1 MKYLR
6 WAIFLILIS
15 ITISV
20 EFSMIKEEIEIIH
33 HKDTAQQIDYPVRLV
48 YIDRI
53 NQWWPPVKIA
63 EGMGVPGYA
72 KVTPYN
78 YIALA
83 FWTYAGGPLDIV
95 SIWADPIKYFG
106 TDSNNPFGKTK
117 D

>member
-1 MKYLR
+1 
-6 WAIFLILIS
+6 
-15 ITISV
+15 
-20 EFSMIKEEIEIIH
+20 
-33 HKDTAQQIDYPVRLV
+33 
-48 YIDRI
+48 
-53 NQWWPPVKIA
+53 
-63 EGMGVPGYA
+63 MGVPGYA